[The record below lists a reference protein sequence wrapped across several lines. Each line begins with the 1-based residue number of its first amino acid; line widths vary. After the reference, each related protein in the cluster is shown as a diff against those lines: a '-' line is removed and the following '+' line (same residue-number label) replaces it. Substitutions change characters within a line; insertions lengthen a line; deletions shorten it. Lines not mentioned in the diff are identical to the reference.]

1 VKNEKNILLNKIENL
16 SNNFIVLYIDNNP
29 KEEDLIIFKKI
40 FKKVF
45 LAKNFNDA
53 KDILKNNIN
62 INLII
67 SEIIINNKSGFEII
81 NYFKSINKDFL
92 SIIYTKNINLK
103 ELKKGLEIEI
113 NDFLC
118 KELNLNEF
126 LKTLKILNN
135 KLKKEK
141 ELTKI
146 NKSFEDILKYI
157 KHKQF
162 KEIILIDIFNFSIF
176 NQIYGKIYCDKIL
189 LEIYNILKQLENK
202 NISVFKIESDKYLIL
217 SKNNNYEEIIF
228 KIENELFKKGII
240 INKKGV
246 NINFNYG
253 IANLDHNIND
263 LIKAEYALKLAKI
276 NNNIN
281 YSFYDPNHYII
292 KKEEESSKWFSIT
305 KELIDTKNIN
315 PVYQPILNIKTGK
328 IDKYEVLARGFYQG
342 KDLAPFFFIPAAEK
356 LNLITEITKLIIEK
370 SFKFFR
376 KTNYNFSINISAK
389 DLKDNYLELF
399 LKDKCKEFDI
409 KPENV
414 TLEILENITLANE
427 SQNIIKQIN
436 NLKSQNFKI
445 AIDDFGAD
453 NSNFARLLD
462 IDCDY
467 IKIDMLFIKNI
478 EKNIKYQLIVKAI
491 VNLAKTLNLKT
502 VAEYVEN
509 EEILKIITEC
519 GVDYAQGYFI
529 GKPKKELIN

>member
-1 VKNEKNILLNKIENL
+1 MKNKKDILLNKIKNL
-16 SNNFIVLYIDNNP
+16 SNNFVVLYIDNNP
-29 KEEDLIIFKKI
+29 KEEDLNTFKSL
-40 FKKVF
+40 FKEVF
-45 LAKNFNDA
+45 LAKNLNEA

-67 SEIIINNKSGFEII
+67 TEIIIDNKSGFEIMNLLKKI
-81 NYFKSINKDFL
+81 NNDFL
-92 SIIYTKNINLK
+92 SIIYTENIKLK
-103 ELKKGLEIEI
+103 DLKKGFEVEI

-118 KELNLNEF
+118 KNLNLNEF
-126 LKTLKILNN
+126 YKTLKVLNG
-135 KLKKEK
+135 KLKKEND
-141 ELTKI
+141 LTKI

-157 KHKQF
+157 KYEQF
-162 KEIILIDIFNFSIF
+162 QEIILIDIFNFTVT

-189 LEIYNILKQLENK
+189 LEIYNILKELENK
-202 NISVFKIESDKYLIL
+202 DISVFKIESDKYLIL
-217 SKNNNYEEIIF
+217 SRKNNYEEIIF
-228 KIENELFKKGII
+228 KIENDLFKNGIN
-240 INKKGV
+240 INKKGI

-253 IANLDHNIND
+253 ITSLEHNIND
-263 LIKAEYALKLAKI
+263 LIRAEYALKLAKL

-281 YSFYDPNHYII
+281 YSVYDSEHYII
-292 KKEEESSKWFSIT
+292 KQEEESSKWFSIT

-328 IDKYEVLARGFYQG
+328 IDKYEVLARGFYQD

-370 SFKFFR
+370 SFKFF
-376 KTNYNFSINISAK
+376 KNTNYNFSINISAK

-427 SQNIIKQIN
+427 SKNIIKQIN

-478 EKNIKYQLIVKAI
+478 DKNMRYQLIVKAI

-509 EEILKIITEC
+509 EEILKIVKEC

-529 GKPKKELIN
+529 GKPEKELIN